1 LLFIVT
7 GYLGFTF
14 FYSVVQT
21 AWVNAGLERAS
32 GTLETLFLTPAN
44 RLALVIGN
52 SLMGLLESV
61 WMFFVFAAVVIVAQ
75 AGGHA
80 SALALLVSF
89 VIILLPAVGWGTFL
103 TAFMLFARDA
113 GLIYTVLDDPMQFFS
128 GVRFP
133 VAALP
138 LWGRLASLLFPLTFS
153 LRVVRGL
160 LVEGAD
166 LAGVARGIALA
177 LGATALLVVA
187 AVVVLRVG
195 ERRAKRTG
203 SLILF

>member
-1 LLFIVT
+1 MTAGREGALLLFIVT

-14 FYSVVQT
+14 LYSVVQT
-21 AWVNAGLERAS
+21 AWVNAGLERVS

-89 VIILLPAVGWGTFL
+89 A
-103 TAFMLFARDA
+103 
-113 GLIYTVLDDPMQFFS
+113 
-128 GVRFP
+128 
-133 VAALP
+133 
-138 LWGRLASLLFPLTFS
+138 
-153 LRVVRGL
+153 GL

-177 LGATALLVVA
+177 LGATALLVAA